1 MKMFKARTDLAI
13 EAREMYFESS
23 AIETDAEGV
32 VAEEEKC
39 GEDICVTRVKILNED
54 GEKCLGKGVG
64 SYITIELPESLR
76 RTQSAYE
83 EACRVCAKEL
93 SALIGERGDGTILVI
108 GLGNRGITAD
118 ALGPE
123 TVSSV
128 VVTRHLLEYMPEEID
143 SRLRSVCAV
152 SPGVLGSTGV
162 ETGEI
167 VCGLAERVKPSLVI
181 AIDALCARKMERI
194 NNTIQL
200 TDTGITPGAGV
211 GNKRMSLDEK
221 SLGIPVI
228 AVGVPTVVDA
238 ATIAGDTIDILID
251 ELKRGAQEN
260 QTLYKMLS
268 VIADEDKY
276 SLIKQ
281 VLPPQ
286 CKDLIVTPKEVDIAV
301 RQVADIIANAI
312 NIAVHDGITLDDID
326 RYN

>member
-1 MKMFKARTDLAI
+1 MFKARTDLAI

-32 VAEEEKC
+32 EAEEEQC
-39 GEDICVTRVKILNED
+39 GEGIAVTRVKILNEK

-64 SYITIELPESLR
+64 CYITVELPENLPR
-76 RTQSAYE
+76 EQSAYE

-93 SALIGERGDGTILVI
+93 SSLIGERQDGTILVI

-123 TVSSV
+123 AASSV
-128 VVTRHLLEYMPEEID
+128 IVTRHLLEYMPEEID

-152 SPGVLGSTGV
+152 SPGVLGNTGV

-167 VCGLAERVKPSLVI
+167 VRGLADRVKPSLII
-181 AIDALCARKMERI
+181 AIDALCSRKMERI

-211 GNKRMSLDEK
+211 GNKRMTLDKK

-260 QTLYKMLS
+260 LPLYKMLS
-268 VIADEDKY
+268 VIAEEDKY

-281 VLPPQ
+281 VLPPR
-286 CKDLIVTPKEVDIAV
+286 CRDMIVTPKEIDLAV
-301 RQVADIIANAI
+301 RNIADIIANAI
-312 NIAVHDGITLDDID
+312 NIAVHEGITLQDID
-326 RYN
+326 RYK